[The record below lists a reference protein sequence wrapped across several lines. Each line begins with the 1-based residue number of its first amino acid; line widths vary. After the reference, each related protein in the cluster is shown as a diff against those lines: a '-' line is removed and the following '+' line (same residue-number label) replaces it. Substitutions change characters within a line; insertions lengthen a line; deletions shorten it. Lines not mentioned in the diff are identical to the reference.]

1 MPCLIKPHLFKQF
14 GNIEEA
20 SGFFLVVD
28 YQYKDAFEIDQT
40 SNGYSSNK
48 IIYSNDI
55 ELEYAISKIPPFSH
69 VLIIAPRFLSTVSS
83 SNHKI
88 LYLGTTST
96 NMSLNDVVNIIKIM
110 GDTDIAVQEAW
121 IGNFLSLLA
130 EEQKLHIID
139 PYSKTEA
146 FFILSEENE
155 VGIMGGLMDW
165 GDSWASVSGECGFFP
180 NNAINDPQNINLLFN
195 GEVTLL
201 GTPVVSRLKEVQN
214 SEQEEIFDAL
224 NTIKDG
230 NVILGIRQGRI
241 QTIISS
247 DHSSKKAANRI
258 EKLLSQN
265 ENYSVLI
272 EIAFGINT
280 NMQILPGNKL
290 INEMYGG
297 KNGCFHIGIG
307 HNSWSEYHIDFICP
321 RSKCYIGN
329 KLVAG

>member
-20 SGFFLVVD
+20 NGFFLIVH
-28 YQYKDAFEIDQT
+28 YQYENMFKIDDD
-40 SNGYSSNK
+40 SNPYSYNK

-55 ELEYAISKIPPFSH
+55 EIESAISKIPDFSH
-69 VLIIAPRFLSTVSS
+69 ILIILPRFSSILSYK
-83 SNHKI
+83 NHKI
-88 LYLGTTST
+88 LYLST
-96 NMSLNDVVNIIKIM
+96 KSFKNILNDVVNTIKIM
-110 GDTDIAVQEAW
+110 EDTDITVQEVW
-121 IGNFLSLLA
+121 IRSFFSLLA
-130 EEQKLHIID
+130 AEQKLNVID

-146 FFILSEENE
+146 SFILSEGNE

-165 GDSWASVSGECGFFP
+165 GDSWGSVSGECGFFP
-180 NNAINDPQNINLLFN
+180 NNAINDPQNVNLLFN

-201 GTPVVSRLKEVQN
+201 GTPVVSQLKEVQN
-214 SEQEEIFDAL
+214 GEQEEIFDDL

-230 NVILGIRQGRI
+230 NVILSIRQGRI
-241 QTIISS
+241 KRIISS
-247 DHSSKKAANRI
+247 EHSSKKAANRI
-258 EKLLSQN
+258 EKLLSEN

-280 NMQILPGNKL
+280 NMPILPGNKL

-297 KNGCFHIGIG
+297 NNGCFHIGIG